1 MNVAENGLLIL
12 IPICPI
18 IVFHILMYIMCVP
31 NMSRVPVDNIA
42 IVFEELKQA
51 HNIWKNS
58 NDMMVAFI
66 KKII

>member
-1 MNVAENGLLIL
+1 MNVAENGLLIF
-12 IPICPI
+12 IPRCPI

>member
-1 MNVAENGLLIL
+1 
-12 IPICPI
+12 
-18 IVFHILMYIMCVP
+18 MYIMCVP

>member
-12 IPICPI
+12 IPRCPI

-58 NDMMVAFI
+58 NDMMVAFK

>member
-1 MNVAENGLLIL
+1 MAENGLLIL
-12 IPICPI
+12 IPRCPI

>member
-12 IPICPI
+12 IPRCPI
-18 IVFHILMYIMCVP
+18 MVFHILMYIMCVP
-31 NMSRVPVDNIA
+31 NMSRVPVDNIS
-42 IVFEELKQA
+42 IVFWGLKQA
-51 HNIWKNS
+51 HIWKNS